1 MMERLTSKKEEYEAY
16 KPKPIPSG
24 IHHVP
29 EPTPIYSGEYSSTYE
44 NTYTYDNSPD
54 QQEKIINL
62 DIANIVEAE

>member
-1 MMERLTSKKEEYEAY
+1 MERLTSKKEEYEAY

-29 EPTPIYSGEYSSTYE
+29 VPTPIYSGEYSSTYE
-44 NTYTYDNSPD
+44 NTYTYENSTD
-54 QQEKIINL
+54 QREKIINL